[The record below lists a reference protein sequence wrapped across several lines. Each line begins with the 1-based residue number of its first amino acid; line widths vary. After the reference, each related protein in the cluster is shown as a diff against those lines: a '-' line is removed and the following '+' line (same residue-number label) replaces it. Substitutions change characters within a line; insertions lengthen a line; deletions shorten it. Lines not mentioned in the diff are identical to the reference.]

1 MSDKREKLLCSVFG
15 FNAQNINCFHC
26 WKFLEI
32 LAHLPEENFDHRV
45 RIFVCYFV
53 FAMIFLWF
61 IIRLDT
67 AVEPLRMFY
76 G

>member
-1 MSDKREKLLCSVFG
+1 MSDKHEKLLCSVFG
-15 FNAQNINCFHC
+15 FYAQNINCFHC

-53 FAMIFLWF
+53 FQ
-61 IIRLDT
+61 
-67 AVEPLRMFY
+67 
-76 G
+76 